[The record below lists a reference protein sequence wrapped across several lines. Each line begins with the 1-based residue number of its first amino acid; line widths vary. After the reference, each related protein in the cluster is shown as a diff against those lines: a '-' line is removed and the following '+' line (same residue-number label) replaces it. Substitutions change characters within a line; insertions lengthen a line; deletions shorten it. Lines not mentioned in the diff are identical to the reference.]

1 MKNLLNNTKF
11 ALNESRIKPAVA
23 IVAIVILLAYPFIF
37 NTPFMRNLGI
47 ITLMWMCLGS
57 AWNIFG
63 GYTGQVSL
71 GHAMF
76 FGVGAYGVAIP
87 FFYWRIT
94 PWIGVL
100 VGIVVAVLLALVVA
114 IPIFRLSA
122 QYFAIATIALGE
134 TVRIIAINLPIT
146 RGMRGLDWLDF
157 TMNPLISLQFRSRL
171 PFYFAF
177 LVLFILVV
185 CTMLY
190 INCTK
195 AGYYFRT
202 IKANQT
208 AAESVGIDTRKYKTY
223 ALVTSAII
231 CSICGSIYAQYLLY
245 IDPSTVFIG
254 EISTRMVLMV
264 VIGGIAT
271 IQGPIIG
278 ALILVPLSELTR
290 IQFGADIPGLDLV
303 LYAVTIILV
312 ILYKPQGVVSLGDS
326 IRKMLQK
333 HRRRKD
339 AEAKV

>member
-1 MKNLLNNTKF
+1 
-11 ALNESRIKPAVA
+11 
-23 IVAIVILLAYPFIF
+23 
-37 NTPFMRNLGI
+37 
-47 ITLMWMCLGS
+47 MWMCLGS

-94 PWIGVL
+94 PWIGIF
-100 VGIVVAVLLALVVA
+100 VGIFFAILLALLVA

-134 TVRIIAINLPIT
+134 TMRIVAINLPIT
-146 RGMRGLDWLDF
+146 RGMRGIDWLDF
-157 TMNPLISLQFRSRL
+157 SMNPLLSLQFRSRL
-171 PFYFAF
+171 PFYFGFA
-177 LVLFILVV
+177 VLFLIVIGV
-185 CTMLY
+185 MLY

-195 AGYYFRT
+195 WGYYFRT
-202 IKANQT
+202 IKANET
-208 AAESVGIDTRKYKTY
+208 AAESVGIDTRRYKTY

-231 CSICGSIYAQYLLY
+231 CSVCGSIYAQYLLY

-271 IQGPIIG
+271 IQGPVIG
-278 ALILVPLSELTR
+278 ALILVPLSEFTR
-290 IQFGADIPGLDLV
+290 IRFGADIPGLDLV
-303 LYAVTIILV
+303 IYAVTIIIV
-312 ILYKPQGVVSLGDS
+312 ILYKPQGVISIGDT
-326 IRKMLQK
+326 IRRMLAK
-333 HRRRKD
+333 YRSRKN
-339 AEAKV
+339 AGAGV